1 MSMQTNGEKAG
12 RLERVAAILEAIS
25 TSSDGLSLAEIS
37 SRTQLPMP
45 SAHRL
50 INSMIG
56 AGFVTGQRGRSNY
69 FIGPRIL
76 DLFRCSTDGTSS
88 LTIAR
93 REIQIVANRFGEVG
107 YLAKLNGERIELVLI
122 VPPEDPARTLVY
134 PGADFPVH
142 ATSTAKALVA
152 FQPEATID
160 RYLSGPH
167 EKFRP
172 NTVTDPTKIKDNL
185 TAIRATGYAINDDE
199 YDAGVFSVSCPVEI
213 QGAGVL
219 YAVGLVGLKE
229 RLLMTFRQEHIV
241 TCLLSVAQRLSR
253 ALTRRLPAQFNDNSA
268 PRFESERPEN
278 AYMARNATR

>member
-1 MSMQTNGEKAG
+1 MVSVQVTVSRDMHARQRNNEASEQGGQGMPTQTMGEKAG

-25 TSSDGLSLAEIS
+25 TSSAGLSLAEIS

-50 INSMIG
+50 LNGMVE
-56 AGFVTGQRGRSNY
+56 AGFVAGQRGRSNY

-76 DLFRCSTDGTSS
+76 DLFRCSAIGTSS
-88 LTIAR
+88 KTLAR

-107 YLAKLNGERIELVLI
+107 YLAKITGEKIELVVI

-152 FQPEATID
+152 FQPED
-160 RYLSGPH
+160 LVNRFVSGHH

-172 NTVTDPTKIKDNL
+172 NTVTDPAKVKASL
-185 TAIRATGYAINDDE
+185 RAVQAAGYAINDDE
-199 YDAGVFSVSCPVEI
+199 YDAGVFSISCPIEI
-213 QGAGVL
+213 EGAGVL
-219 YAVGLVGLKE
+219 YAIGLVGLKE
-229 RLLMTFRQEHIV
+229 RLLMAFPQDHIV
-241 TCLLSVAQRLSR
+241 TCLLSTAQRLSR
-253 ALTRRLPAQFNDNSA
+253 LLA
-268 PRFESERPEN
+268 RP
-278 AYMARNATR
+278 